1 MELDIL
7 PQFLDSLIPSALN
20 QLQTI
25 AILSLAIY
33 GMQQF
38 FAINFKENSI
48 LQHKSNRLVLKTYR
62 S

>member
-7 PQFLDSLIPSALN
+7 PQFLDSLIPTN
-20 QLQTI
+20 DELQSI

-33 GMQQF
+33 GMLQF
-38 FAINFKENSI
+38 FAINFEENSI

>member
-7 PQFLDSLIPSALN
+7 PQFLDSLIPTN
-20 QLQTI
+20 DELQSI

-38 FAINFKENSI
+38 FAINLKENSI
-48 LQHKSNRLVLKTYR
+48 LQHKANRLVLKTYR